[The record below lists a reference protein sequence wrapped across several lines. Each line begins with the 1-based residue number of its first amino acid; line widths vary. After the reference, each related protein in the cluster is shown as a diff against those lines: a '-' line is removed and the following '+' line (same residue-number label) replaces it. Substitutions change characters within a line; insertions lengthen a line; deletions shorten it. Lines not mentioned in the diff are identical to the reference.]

1 MSNAKRMKIMKKLF
15 YSVLALAGI
24 LAVSCNKEV
33 EAPEAAPELT
43 GNTHTV
49 TLKAAFAQEGTRT
62 SYANNKT
69 FSWEEGDVVYVRCLN
84 EEDNTW
90 YWAEF
95 TAETSGPTTD
105 LTGEVD
111 DGYAPYDVALYVPG
125 PDYVNSIY
133 YNESS
138 VSVVAPISYHL
149 DGYGMAVNDEGEKT
163 PYWNSVTIPSD
174 EPLSLLPLVSVTK
187 DDVLYFQ
194 TAMGVLKVNLTDVS
208 AEATH
213 VRITAADGCLGNY
226 LMVQDGEI
234 RMNEPWVDDE
244 GQRRATSFVEYY
256 FEPVS
261 DGNVSFMIPFPV
273 GTLTTGSV
281 IYVMDADNNVLF
293 SKKFKKDVVIA
304 RNKITELAALSA
316 KVEWV
321 ALGTGKYGD
330 HIHFNPDYDQDVVI
344 EQNAAEPTQFRI
356 ANPYAGYRTEI
367 EYEPTGAEY
376 GPTDYLY
383 FQVLQKGDVVEGVTI
398 THDDLVWFDSYF
410 TGMIDDSYGADPL
423 FLHPSEWP
431 DEFGEETWLHSVVV
445 KYQDDGVTPANIQLA
460 PILFWI
466 TDIDSGNG
474 YWSAGNYLDSNN
486 LVEIKFPGVERID
499 LSASV
504 EYLEIADP
512 NTDQAVALVE
522 ASFSDAIASA
532 DIVIASNATKAA
544 AAFADGSAV
553 TTVTAA
559 SDAIEVKLPAKAPTG
574 DYYVYMKTT
583 PKDGMGLTAAA
594 IAAGSQTVVSSK
606 FHYTNANTDL
616 GLTVDVILGTWSGP
630 IIFNDGKDYSKET
643 FDITFGES
651 DDPFSGDVMVTNVWG
666 DDATKPV
673 YGWFD
678 GKTGV
683 LTIKAGQPY
692 MQYNASYDLG
702 LADANAPKKTL
713 EFRYREDGSLYLQ
726 SCEFVGFYVYR
737 SGSTTP
743 YTWVAYFYGDTEDYY
758 VTLTKETAATG
769 SAPAAAPKAPRM
781 WRELSPV
788 QTGKVERQSVQPK
801 VR

>member
-1 MSNAKRMKIMKKLF
+1 MKIMKKLI

-24 LAVSCNKEV
+24 VAVSCNKEV
-33 EAPEAAPELT
+33 EAPVAPELT

-69 FSWEEGDVVYVRCLN
+69 FSWVEGDVVYVRCAN
-84 EEDNTW
+84 EEDDTW

-95 TAETSGPTTD
+95 TAETSGATTD
-105 LTGEVD
+105 LTGEVE
-111 DGYAPYDVALYVPG
+111 DGYEPYDVAVYVPG
-125 PDYVNSIY
+125 PDYVNSIV

-138 VSVVAPISYHL
+138 VSIVAPISYHL
-149 DGYGMAVNDEGEKT
+149 DGYGLTVDEEGKS
-163 PYWNSVTIPSD
+163 PYWNSVNIPSD

-194 TAMGVLKVNLTDVS
+194 TAMGALKVNLTDVP
-208 AEATH
+208 AKATH
-213 VRITAADGCLGNY
+213 VRIAAADGCLGNY

-261 DGNVSFMIPFPV
+261 DGNVSFLIPFPV
-273 GTLTTGSV
+273 GTLTAGSV
-281 IYVMDADNNVLF
+281 IYVMDEEGSVLF

-304 RNKITELAALSA
+304 RNKITELTALST

-321 ALGTGKYGD
+321 SLGTGKFGD
-330 HIHFNPDYDQDVVI
+330 HTSFNPDYDQDVVI

-367 EYEPTGAEY
+367 EYEATGKEY
-376 GPTDYLY
+376 GPGDYFY
-383 FQVLQKGDVVEGVTI
+383 FQVLQKGDVVEGITV
-398 THDDLVWFDSYF
+398 THDDLVVFDTYF
-410 TGMIDDSYGADPL
+410 TGIVNDSYGVDPAII
-423 FLHPSEWP
+423 HPSTWA
-431 DEFGEETWLHSVVV
+431 DEFDESTWLHSIVV
-445 KYQDDGVTPANIQLA
+445 KYQEDGVTPANIQLA

-466 TDIDSGNG
+466 TDADSGNG
-474 YWSAGNYLDSNN
+474 YWTGGNYLADNN
-486 LVEIKFPGVERID
+486 LIEIKFPGAERID

-504 EYLEIADP
+504 DYLEIADS

-522 ASFSDAIASA
+522 AVFSDAIASA
-532 DIVIASNATKAA
+532 DLVIASNADAA
-544 AAFADGSAV
+544 AADFADGSAV

-583 PKDGMGLTAAA
+583 PNEGLGLTAAA
-594 IAAGSQTVVSSK
+594 LAASTQTVVSTK
-606 FHYTNANTDL
+606 FHYINPDTNL
-616 GLTVDVILGTWSGP
+616 GLDVDVVLGTWSGP
-630 IIFNDGKDYSKET
+630 IVFNNGKEFSYET
-643 FDITFGES
+643 FDITFAES
-651 DDPFSGDVMVTNVWG
+651 DEPFSGDVMVTNVWG

-683 LTIKAGQPY
+683 LSFEAGQPF
-692 MQYNASYDLG
+692 MEYNSMFDLG
-702 LADANAPKKTL
+702 LADANAPKKAL

-726 SCEFVGFYVYR
+726 SCEFVGYFVYQK
-737 SGSTTP
+737 GKTEP
-743 YTWVAYFYGDTEDYY
+743 YTWLAYFYGDTDDYY
-758 VTLTKETAATG
+758 VTLTKDTATTG

-781 WRELSPV
+781 WREPSPV
-788 QTGKVERQSVQPK
+788 QTGKVERQSVQPR